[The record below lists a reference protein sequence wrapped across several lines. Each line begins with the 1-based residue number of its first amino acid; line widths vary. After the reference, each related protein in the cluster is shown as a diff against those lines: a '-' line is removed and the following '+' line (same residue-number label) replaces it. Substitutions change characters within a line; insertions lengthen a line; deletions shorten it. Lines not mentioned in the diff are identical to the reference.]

1 MSNLTT
7 YIVHVSC
14 PRHSDYNLPCI
25 IILYVSVTPQ
35 CGKLSTQTPHNVEFI
50 NMNTSYVLCGN
61 SSTTFGYATYEFSRS
76 FTPTSHAQH
85 PTDGATHK
93 GDTYLSA
100 GTLRHQTNE
109 HTYIPTYHSWL
120 ILSMTSVLNHLPR
133 NTNPLTSTI
142 MCTTII

>member
-1 MSNLTT
+1 MWKVINTNPS
-7 YIVHVSC
+7 H
-14 PRHSDYNLPCI
+14 
-25 IILYVSVTPQ
+25 
-35 CGKLSTQTPHNVEFI
+35 VEFI

-76 FTPTSHAQH
+76 FTPTSQAQH

-93 GDTYLSA
+93 GDTYLTA

-142 MCTTII
+142 MCTTMI